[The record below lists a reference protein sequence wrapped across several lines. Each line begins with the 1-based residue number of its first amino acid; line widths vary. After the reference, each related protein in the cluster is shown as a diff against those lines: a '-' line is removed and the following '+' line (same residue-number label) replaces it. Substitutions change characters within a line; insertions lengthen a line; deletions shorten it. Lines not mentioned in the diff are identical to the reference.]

1 MKVHEFGT
9 GHTETFAMFPCTAE
23 PWRAF
28 QKSAEAV
35 AEQYH
40 VFLFMPDGHDELGTD
55 FVSVEKTVED
65 AARWLRENG
74 VRRLD
79 AAYGVSMGGACV
91 LRFLAAQDIPVGKAI
106 IDAGITPYPYPS
118 WICRLIAL
126 RDFLFMF
133 PAVKCL
139 WLMKKMAPPERWTPE
154 GEDPEAHYR
163 SIFEFEKK
171 HYSAKTI
178 YNVFWSANNYAMPDP
193 APRID
198 TRIEYWYGEE
208 ERKARKNDLAYVRG
222 AFPQTVPREFRG
234 LAHAELV
241 LMFPER
247 FRREIMR
254 FLRGGEPGNEFF
266 EEKP

>member
-9 GHTETFAMFPCTAE
+9 GHAETFAMFPCTAE

-28 QKSAEAV
+28 RKSAEAV

-55 FVSVEKTVED
+55 FVSVEKTAED

-91 LRFLAAQDIPVGKAI
+91 LRLLAAQDIPVGKAV
-106 IDAGITPYPYPS
+106 IDAGITPYPYPK

-133 PAVKCL
+133 PAVKSFR
-139 WLMKKMAPPERWTPE
+139 LMKLLAPPERWTPE
-154 GEDPEAHYR
+154 GEDPA
-163 SIFEFEKK
+163 
-171 HYSAKTI
+171 AQ
-178 YNVFWSANNYAMPDP
+178 
-193 APRID
+193 AP
-198 TRIEYWYGEE
+198 E
-208 ERKARKNDLAYVRG
+208 ERTQRRGKDAGGCRGSGIRPRLPGRAPGGRHRGRRSSSPRGCRTCRRRRPWKCAGYALRRGCRIRCRCARGRL
-222 AFPQTVPREFRG
+222 P
-234 LAHAELV
+234 
-241 LMFPER
+241 
-247 FRREIMR
+247 
-254 FLRGGEPGNEFF
+254 
-266 EEKP
+266 

>member
-9 GHTETFAMFPCTAE
+9 GHEKTFAMFPCTAE

-28 QKSAEAV
+28 RKSAEAI

-40 VFLFMPDGHDELGTD
+40 VFLFMPDGHDESGTV
-55 FVSVEKTVED
+55 FVSIEKTVED
-65 AARWLRENG
+65 AAHWLKEKS

-91 LRFLAAQDIPVGKAI
+91 LRFLATQEIPVGKAV
-106 IDAGITPYPYPS
+106 IDAGITPYPYPK
-118 WICRLIAL
+118 WICRLLAL
-126 RDFLFMF
+126 RDFLFVF
-133 PAVKCL
+133 PTVKNL
-139 WLMKKMAPPERWTPE
+139 WLMKKLIPPERWTPE

-163 SIFEFEKK
+163 KVFEFEKN

-178 YNVFWSANNYAMPDP
+178 YNVFWSANNYSMPDP
-193 APRID
+193 IPHID
-198 TRIEYWYGEE
+198 TLIEYWYGEE
-208 ERKARKNDLAYVRG
+208 EKNARKNNLAYVRK
-222 AFPQTVPREFRG
+222 AFPQTIPQEFKG
-234 LAHAELV
+234 LVHAELV

-254 FLRGGEPGNEFF
+254 FLRSDEQGNETF
-266 EEKP
+266 EERP